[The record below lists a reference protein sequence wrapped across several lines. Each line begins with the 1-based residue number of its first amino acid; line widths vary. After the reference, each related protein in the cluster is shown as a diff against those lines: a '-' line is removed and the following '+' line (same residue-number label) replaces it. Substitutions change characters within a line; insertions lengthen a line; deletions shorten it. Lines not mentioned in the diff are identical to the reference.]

1 MDAQQKLH
9 KKQTTTFDY
18 EKEMEQALSTIFRNL
33 RGMEEMRFRT
43 TSVKGDSS
51 PEILNTSLQDK
62 PTCIEL
68 QHAQDVSENQ
78 EQVQREQVTT
88 SNVQMK
94 SKRRLPEVPRARGIS
109 Q

>member
-1 MDAQQKLH
+1 MDAKQKHHKQQ
-9 KKQTTTFDY
+9 TITFDY

-43 TSVKGDSS
+43 NSVKEDSS
-51 PEILNTSLQDK
+51 PEILNTSPQCE

-68 QHAQDVSENQ
+68 QHARDVSENQ
-78 EQVQREQVTT
+78 EQVHKEQVTT
-88 SNVQMK
+88 NNVQVK
-94 SKRRLPEVPRARGIS
+94 SKRRLPEVPRARGLS